1 VGEGGFKPLEGS
13 KPFVG
18 TNGTRH
24 TAEETQLHMI
34 FPKHLHSKVIKALLE
49 AHPYETVAYEITT
62 LENSRSDLGMGCIG
76 DLSTGKQESDFLK
89 ELKAILGTPVLRH
102 SALLGKH
109 IKRVAILG
117 GSGSFAIESAMA
129 QGADAYITADLKYHD
144 FFRAEASCLLVDVG
158 HYESEQFTK
167 TTIMEH
173 LNKNFP
179 NFAFISSKTDTNP
192 VHYF

>member
-1 VGEGGFKPLEGS
+1 
-13 KPFVG
+13 
-18 TNGTRH
+18 
-24 TAEETQLHMI
+24 
-34 FPKHLHSKVIKALLE
+34 
-49 AHPYETVAYEITT
+49 
-62 LENSRSDLGMGCIG
+62 MGCIG
-76 DLSTGKQESDFLK
+76 NLPTGEQETDFLK
-89 ELKAILGTPVLRH
+89 KLKAILGTPVLRH

>member
-1 VGEGGFKPLEGS
+1 
-13 KPFVG
+13 
-18 TNGTRH
+18 
-24 TAEETQLHMI
+24 
-34 FPKHLHSKVIKALLE
+34 
-49 AHPYETVAYEITT
+49 
-62 LENSRSDLGMGCIG
+62 MGCIG
-76 DLSTGKQESDFLK
+76 NLPTGEQETDFLK
-89 ELKAILGTPVLRH
+89 KLKAILGTPVLRH
-102 SALLGKH
+102 SPLLGKH